1 MKERLVSEMI
11 QAGYSPY
18 REFHG
23 EAEVENWA
31 WAHYGDLLGM
41 SPKSKLYEDIF
52 AYTGSLSTP
61 INRLLR
67 HAPPYGTPEFFKYD
81 PGDFQFAYEVI
92 PGIAEALNRHRTPE
106 AIVAYRF
113 TQLKAMKQLCGTKRF
128 RSGLLFSDK
137 AFFSTT
143 LLRKRLLQLGKEHR
157 CNCVLKLYL
166 PKGTHGA
173 YVSFKDKRDLLR
185 EYEFLLPPN
194 TKFEIAKVWTFT
206 YPRVI
211 ECVALVD

>member
-1 MKERLVSEMI
+1 MRCGELNMRR
-11 QAGYSPY
+11 ADYSQY
-18 REFHG
+18 REFHN

-31 WAHYGDLLGM
+31 WTHYGDLLGI

-52 AYTGSLSTP
+52 AYTGSLFTP
-61 INRLLR
+61 VNRLLR
-67 HAPPYGTPEFFKYD
+67 YAPPYGTLEFSKYD
-81 PGDFQFAYEVI
+81 PGDFQLAYEVI
-92 PGIAEALNRHRTPE
+92 PEIAEVLNRYKTPE
-106 AIVAYRF
+106 DIVAYRF
-113 TQLKAMKQLCGTKRF
+113 TQFKVMKQLCETRWL
-128 RSGLLFSDK
+128 RSRLVFSDK
-137 AFFSTT
+137 AFLSTT
-143 LLRKRLLQLGKEHR
+143 LLRKQLLQFGKDHR

-194 TKFEIAKVWTFT
+194 TKFEILKVWVLT